1 MKIRQKT
8 RSQRTMQRLVAHYL
22 QPFFNSLTQLAVLTR
37 LSVSLGCLGS
47 ALYLVFA
54 FEAVEELV
62 AAQRIPLVLTQ
73 ALLPLFTGLAVAL
86 LCSFAHALMKRG
98 VEMME
103 ANLNRVGG
111 SLTALVVQL
120 GRAERALK
128 PEQGGGEKTVA
139 NGRLFSTI
147 PRRPL
152 KPFFRGAGFYQLTI
166 ICCILLFLF
175 PFYRGRGSESIQTPK
190 LKTATFQ
197 PTRGDQVVVY
207 MTLHD
212 DFWHVQYP
220 GGERKQIEPAG
231 RAEEI
236 GAWEQSGF
244 TSVLLIAD
252 ARLPYQQV
260 ETLLTSLKGSQIRK
274 IFFGEQV
281 LLPI

>member
-1 MKIRQKT
+1 MKIRRKT
-8 RSQRTMQRLVAHYL
+8 RSQKTMQRLVGHYL

-54 FEAVEELV
+54 FEAVDDLV

-73 ALLPLFTGLAVAL
+73 ALLPLFTGLGVAF
-86 LCSFAHALMKRG
+86 LCTFAHALMKRAL
-98 VEMME
+98 ETME
-103 ANLNRVGG
+103 ANMNRVGAG
-111 SLTALVVQL
+111 LSALVVQL
-120 GRAERALK
+120 GRAERVLK
-128 PEQGGGEKTVA
+128 PEPRVAEPAKT
-139 NGRLFSTI
+139 NGRLFQAI
-147 PRRPL
+147 PMRPL
-152 KPFFRGAGFYQLTI
+152 KPLFRGAGFYQLTI
-166 ICCILLFLF
+166 ICCILFFLF

-190 LKTATFQ
+190 LQTATFQ
-197 PTRGDQVVVY
+197 PTRVDQVVVY

-212 DFWHVQYP
+212 DLWQVQYP
-220 GGERKQIEPAG
+220 GGTRRAVSSEEWG
-231 RAEEI
+231 REVGSWEEN
-236 GAWEQSGF
+236 GF

-260 ETLLTSLKGSQIRK
+260 EQLLTSLKGSQIRK